1 MRRRNWLNAFL
12 GTSAGAMVA
21 SILYPVGRY
30 LVPPELPEAPT
41 TRALAAREGQLR
53 ANQGRLFRFGSRPG
67 LLVRLPDGAYRAYD
81 GTCTHLNCTVQ
92 YRSDLQQIW
101 CACHN
106 GFYDL
111 GGRNV
116 AGPPPRPLD
125 VWEVHVANGEVV
137 VTRKA

>member
-1 MRRRNWLNAFL
+1 MRRRKWLNAFL

-21 SILYPVGRY
+21 SILYPVVRY

-41 TRALAAREGQLR
+41 TRALAAREDELR
-53 ANQGRLFRFGSRPG
+53 PNQGRLFRFGSRPG
-67 LLVRLPDGAYRAYD
+67 LLVRLPDGSYRAYD

-92 YRSDLQQIW
+92 YRPDLRQIW

-106 GFYDL
+106 GYYDV

-116 AGPPPRPLD
+116 SGPPPRPLD
-125 VWEVHVANGEVV
+125 AWEVHVANGEVV

>member
-1 MRRRNWLNAFL
+1 MRRRRWLNAFL

-21 SILYPVGRY
+21 SILYPVVRY

-41 TRALAAREGQLR
+41 TRALAAREDELR
-53 ANQGRLFRFGSRPG
+53 PNQGRLFRFGSRPG
-67 LLVRLPDGAYRAYD
+67 LLLRLPDGSYRAYD

-92 YRSDLQQIW
+92 YRPDLRQIW

-106 GFYDL
+106 GYYDV

-116 AGPPPRPLD
+116 SGPPPRPLD
-125 VWEVHVANGEVV
+125 AWEVHVANGEVV

>member
-1 MRRRNWLNAFL
+1 MRRRNWLNVFL

-21 SILYPVGRY
+21 SILYPIARY

-41 TRALAAREGQLR
+41 TRALAAREDELR
-53 ANQGRLFRFGSRPG
+53 PNQGRLFRFGNRPG
-67 LLVRLPDGAYRAYD
+67 LLVRMPDGSYRAYD

-92 YRSDLQQIW
+92 YRPDLQQIW

-106 GFYDL
+106 GYYDAA
-111 GGRNV
+111 GRNV

-125 VWEVHVANGEVV
+125 AWDVHVANGEVV